1 MFVQKSYPMVMTFD
15 VRDARILL
23 ACAQSRSI
31 GRAAKA
37 LNMAQPAVTRA
48 LNRLEAQ
55 LAAPLFERTT
65 RGVEPTPYGAAL
77 MPYAELMVSE
87 SAQAEELV
95 RQMRGAGRGLV
106 RIGGVGSVAGGL
118 LVAAIADLRA
128 SHPEI
133 AFTVTEE
140 LEDRLLEGLKT
151 GTVDLAV
158 LPDSAL
164 DDEIRLAAEE
174 TFHDRVQ
181 VYVRAGHP
189 AAGQS
194 LTLTEAAALDWAM
207 PPQATP
213 ITREWMRRF
222 HDQRLE
228 PGSPV
233 LQSRSTAVIRSAVL
247 AGDLACWMPEP
258 MLQSDLEREQI
269 VPVSVPGLDWR
280 RGFHI
285 YRRRRGLLPPAAE
298 LLLGALRRRAG

>member
-1 MFVQKSYPMVMTFD
+1 MTFD

-55 LAAPLFERTT
+55 LDAPLFERTT

-77 MPYAELMVSE
+77 LPYAELMVSE
-87 SAQAEELV
+87 SGQAEELI

-118 LVAAIADLRA
+118 LVEALTLLRE
-128 SHPEI
+128 SHPEV
-133 AFTVTEE
+133 AFSVTEE
-140 LEDRLLEGLKT
+140 LEDRLVEGLKT
-151 GTVDLAV
+151 GAVDLAV

-174 TFHDRVQ
+174 SFHDEVR

-189 AAGQS
+189 AAGRA
-194 LTLTEAAALDWAM
+194 LTLAEAARLDWAM

-222 HDQRLE
+222 HDQRIE
-228 PGSPV
+228 PGLPV
-233 LQSRSTAVIRSAVL
+233 LQSRSTAVIRAAVL

-258 MLQSDLEREQI
+258 VLLGDLAQGQVVALR
-269 VPVSVPGLDWR
+269 VPHLDWR
-280 RGFHI
+280 RSFKI
-285 YRRRRGLLPPAAE
+285 YRRRRGLLPPSAD
-298 LLLGALRRRAG
+298 LLLAALRQLAG